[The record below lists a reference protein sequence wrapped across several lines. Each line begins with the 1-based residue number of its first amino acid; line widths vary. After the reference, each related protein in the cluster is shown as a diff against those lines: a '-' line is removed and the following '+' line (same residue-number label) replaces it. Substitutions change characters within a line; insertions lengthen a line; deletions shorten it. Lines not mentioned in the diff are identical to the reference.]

1 MAWYLKKKKQK
12 KNEVKVKEVSG
23 HDLCEQAFN
32 YEIIIAIKKLNAR
45 YYSKLTFLAINVTFF
60 LGKYHQVWQKLL

>member
-1 MAWYLKKKKQK
+1 MAWYLNKKKTK

-45 YYSKLTFLAINVTFF
+45 FYSKLTFFGYKMLHFF
-60 LGKYHQVWQKLL
+60 